1 MNRTRSV
8 LDKREIGFWRTC
20 RFPLQKRKSD
30 EQKKRKPLDYY
41 KRRINNAILFEKMIS
56 KPRRQEK
63 SPTGGFQ
70 LPRLSAID
78 RVFVRIVLT
87 VLN

>member
-1 MNRTRSV
+1 
-8 LDKREIGFWRTC
+8 LDFGERAVFRCRRERATN
-20 RFPLQKRKSD
+20 K
-30 EQKKRKPLDYY
+30 KKRKPLDYY

-56 KPRRQEK
+56 KPRRREK

-78 RVFVRIVLT
+78 RVFVRIFLT